1 MNTKKA
7 NTIDRAI
14 DKRNRAINMEI
25 EQIDVISDVIM
36 RIMSDRDRLRNA
48 GINTGSGGL
57 SIKILGMAEK
67 ALRDHLNAIIGNH
80 MRSAI

>member
-14 DKRNRAINMEI
+14 DKRDRAIGIEI

-36 RIMSDRDRLRNA
+36 RIMSDRDRLRNV
-48 GINTGSGGL
+48 GINTGSGFL
-57 SIKILGMAEK
+57 SIQILGMAER
-67 ALRDHLNAIIGNH
+67 ALRDHLNAIICNY
-80 MRSAI
+80 RESAI